1 MRIVISFVGAF
12 VLFAGCTTIEPDV
25 AFDNNV
31 THSYVQT
38 STSSRVIREGWWRDF
53 GSQELNAL
61 VEKALENS
69 PDILMAYERIEQAK
83 ISLASAGAE
92 YFPSVDIKANTSAS
106 ESKKSGSSSV
116 SSENTSASIGI
127 SYELDVWG
135 KIGASIRAS
144 KAAADMSVYD
154 YEAVRLSLSASVAES
169 YVRILSAKEKLS
181 LAQENLKIMQDVLVI
196 LEKKRKLG
204 TVSDVELSA
213 QRASILAQKN
223 SIAALKNSYEN
234 AKYALSLLV
243 GESPSFFGMPS
254 ESIYDLSLPEV
265 GAGLPSELLLKRPD
279 IAAQKA
285 ALESHKALIQA
296 ADAARYPSFS
306 LSASGGVASNEL
318 LSLSNPT
325 STLSAGLGLSY
336 NLFDYGK
343 LKNNVLIAES
353 KANEA
358 LQNYRKTLLQAFGE
372 VEEALSNLAL
382 AKEQATH
389 TQNLVEELLFSL
401 GLTDTRHKYGAVDFE
416 TLLNA
421 QKSYIS
427 TKQQAIDTLEAKLT
441 ALVTLHKA
449 LGGGFKLGE

>member
-1 MRIVISFVGAF
+1 
-12 VLFAGCTTIEPDV
+12 
-25 AFDNNV
+25 
-31 THSYVQT
+31 
-38 STSSRVIREGWWRDF
+38 
-53 GSQELNAL
+53 
-61 VEKALENS
+61 
-69 PDILMAYERIEQAK
+69 
-83 ISLASAGAE
+83 
-92 YFPSVDIKANTSAS
+92 
-106 ESKKSGSSSV
+106 
-116 SSENTSASIGI
+116 
-127 SYELDVWG
+127 
-135 KIGASIRAS
+135 
-144 KAAADMSVYD
+144 
-154 YEAVRLSLSASVAES
+154 
-169 YVRILSAKEKLS
+169 
-181 LAQENLKIMQDVLVI
+181 
-196 LEKKRKLG
+196 
-204 TVSDVELSA
+204 
-213 QRASILAQKN
+213 
-223 SIAALKNSYEN
+223 
-234 AKYALSLLV
+234 
-243 GESPSFFGMPS
+243 
-254 ESIYDLSLPEV
+254 
-265 GAGLPSELLLKRPD
+265 
-279 IAAQKA
+279 
-285 ALESHKALIQA
+285 KALIQA

-449 LGGGFKLGE
+449 LGGGFKLVE